1 MGIIK
6 IPNTVTITMIDT
18 LTFTYLKYVAEWG
31 KSHLDMHDFNARLQ
45 NFINTH
51 NAIEEINAA
60 ESWVAGH
67 NQFSDWH
74 HVEYKK
80 MLGYVK
86 NEAAVKNIQIF
97 EETNADSVNWV
108 EAGAVTGVKNQGSC
122 GSCWAFSST
131 GSIEGA
137 HFVATGEL
145 LSFSEQQLVDC
156 ANLRHGYGNMGCNG
170 GLQTYAYNYYNT
182 HAAELESTYPY
193 TSGAGQ
199 TGSCLFEEASATSV

>member
-31 KSHLDMHDFNARLQ
+31 KSHIDMHDFNARLE
-45 NFINTH
+45 NFVATH
-51 NAIEEINAA
+51 MAIEEINAT
-60 ESWVAGH
+60 ESHVAGH

-86 NEAAVKNIQIF
+86 NESAVKNIQIF

-108 EAGAVTGVKNQGSC
+108 EASAVTGVKNQGSC
-122 GSCWAFSST
+122 GSCWAFSSPP
-131 GSIEGA
+131 
-137 HFVATGEL
+137 
-145 LSFSEQQLVDC
+145 LVP
-156 ANLRHGYGNMGCNG
+156 
-170 GLQTYAYNYYNT
+170 
-182 HAAELESTYPY
+182 SKVP
-193 TSGAGQ
+193 TSLPLV
-199 TGSCLFEEASATSV
+199 SSS

>member
-1 MGIIK
+1 
-6 IPNTVTITMIDT
+6 MIDT

-31 KSHLDMHDFNARLQ
+31 KSHIDMHDFNARLQ
-45 NFINTH
+45 NFIATH
-51 NAIEEINAA
+51 NAIEEINAT
-60 ESWVAGH
+60 ESHVAGH

-80 MLGYVK
+80 MLGYVRD
-86 NEAAVKNIQIF
+86 ESAVKNIQIF
-97 EETNADSVNWV
+97 EETNASSVNWV

-170 GLQTYAYNYYNT
+170 GLQTYAYNYYTT
-182 HAAELESTYPY
+182 HKAELESTYPY
-193 TSGAGQ
+193 TSG
-199 TGSCLFEEASATSV
+199 TG